1 MSSARSSTRSLSLDQ
16 PVVEQPAVLQRRS
29 EELHQRE
36 QAAVHSKPRL
46 PIIPVLDRIDCDEI
60 LKNHSGSYNA
70 EQNSVASL
78 RQDISLALLRTAS
91 ECVFAMVEL
100 LDSTLLLLP
109 AKNLFILQRVSRT
122 WKQIVAQSMAIQR
135 KMFLRLNK
143 TSPDIWELLDLVDI
157 HLDHLHVKIRKRDFV
172 KFRRVVQTRDT
183 DHAQDRLIL
192 PITLNPL
199 MKSLSSRLDNI
210 DENRTYLEAPGHWG
224 IRALNW
230 QIISYTGT
238 SDTLKHTAAMHVS
251 DPPIHHA
258 RLTVTFFYRDTS
270 QIYSY
275 IKANFFQ
282 RRSEDGRYTGESP

>member
-1 MSSARSSTRSLSLDQ
+1 MEQAKLSSRIKARARVIFPWLATSKSGIAIQRTAKSPFAYTLSSARSSTRSLSLDQ

-91 ECVFAMVEL
+91 ECVFATVEL
-100 LDSTLLLLP
+100 LDSNLLLLP

-143 TSPDIWELLDLVDI
+143 TSPVSGSFW
-157 HLDHLHVKIRKRDFV
+157 
-172 KFRRVVQTRDT
+172 
-183 DHAQDRLIL
+183 IL
-192 PITLNPL
+192 W
-199 MKSLSSRLDNI
+199 
-210 DENRTYLEAPGHWG
+210 TY
-224 IRALNW
+224 IS
-230 QIISYTGT
+230 IISMSRFGKETLSNFDASFKQET
-238 SDTLKHTAAMHVS
+238 QTTLKIV
-251 DPPIHHA
+251 
-258 RLTVTFFYRDTS
+258 
-270 QIYSY
+270 
-275 IKANFFQ
+275 
-282 RRSEDGRYTGESP
+282 